1 MFPAEKIGAIWPR
14 QLEHWLDEHLPMA
27 GEDLEMV
34 DWLYRLPLDHE
45 IFKVT
50 KRRQSFSKLIEN
62 LRSEAQKIRSA
73 RKQIGL
79 NGIRP
84 VAAEKEPAGWREY
97 FEKLNP
103 GCWLPA
109 TYRQL
114 SIQQRQEFEGE
125 RKPPL

>member
-1 MFPAEKIGAIWPR
+1 
-14 QLEHWLDEHLPMA
+14 
-27 GEDLEMV
+27 MV

-50 KRRQSFSKLIEN
+50 KRRQSFSKLVEN
-62 LRSEAQKIRSA
+62 LRSEAQKARSA

-84 VAAEKEPAGWREY
+84 AAVEKEPAGWREY

-103 GCWLPA
+103 GCWLPP

-114 SIQQRQEFEGE
+114 SIQQRQEFEAEGGKASE
-125 RKPPL
+125 